1 MKAFKGYESN
11 DNASFNDNDGALFD
25 EQNPVEEYTFKK
37 EREGFAALWSV
48 EATRALVEYYEEL
61 EQEVLGESKALDIA
75 IHADWV
81 FDTLRGV
88 VNDYDIHEVGH
99 IETREEQ
106 LDWLRDQTQVIELK
120 NDVILYV
127 QF

>member
-1 MKAFKGYESN
+1 MYISLNTNEIIDALLA
-11 DNASFNDNDGALFD
+11 DTNASWT
-25 EQNPVEEYTFKK
+25 VEE
-37 EREGFAALWSV
+37 A
-48 EATRALVEYYEEL
+48 RALAEYYEEL
-61 EQEVLGESKALDIA
+61 EECTGTPIALDVTA
-75 IHADWV
+75 IRCDWAC
-81 FDTLRGV
+81 DTLVGV
-88 VNDYDIHEVGH
+88 VNDYDIHEVGN